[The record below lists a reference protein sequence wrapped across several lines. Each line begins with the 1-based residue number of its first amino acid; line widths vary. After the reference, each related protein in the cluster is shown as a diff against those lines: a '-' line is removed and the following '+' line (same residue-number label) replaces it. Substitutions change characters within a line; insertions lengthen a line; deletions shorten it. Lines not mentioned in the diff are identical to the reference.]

1 MLRDK
6 EPNVAR
12 SPPEGDGLHEQERFE
27 RVRWR
32 AKQARA
38 ARHARVLSRFWHTSQ
53 GLIWQVGPA
62 NSPLGSCMSCM
73 GNTASATDA
82 E

>member
-1 MLRDK
+1 MK
-6 EPNVAR
+6 GPA
-12 SPPEGDGLHEQERFE
+12 GQERFE

-53 GLIWQVGPA
+53 GLIWQVMSARPGPA
-62 NSPLGSCMSCM
+62 CQ
-73 GNTASATDA
+73 SAHPIWVQMQRK
-82 E
+82 